1 LTKYGFCTKIENYLA
16 KYEILKCSFIKIIS
30 EELAMSEKKKYH
42 VKVSENG
49 PYIVTGGLPLLKQII
64 EINDDNES
72 IGWTEG
78 RKYPD
83 GEQYALCRCGHSK
96 NHPYCDGC

>member
-1 LTKYGFCTKIENYLA
+1 MLG
-16 KYEILKCSFIKIIS
+16 
-30 EELAMSEKKKYH
+30 KKKYR

-64 EINDDNES
+64 EINDNNES

-78 RKYPD
+78 QKYPD
-83 GEQYALCRCGHSK
+83 REQYALCRCGHSK
-96 NHPYCDGC
+96 NHPYCTLKLNLKAQKLQAGIVISSERRK